1 MLVQRFPTYQA
12 CDVEAFLI
20 NGIPYIFFADRY
32 ADGMHNEDED
42 NEDLS
47 SIWKLDLPSDTFVK
61 TQSIE
66 THRPYDLE
74 AFEMAQETY
83 VFVANSIISKVN
95 IIDGATNM
103 RTGPAEASFLLSKD

>member
-1 MLVQRFPTYQA
+1 
-12 CDVEAFLI
+12 
-20 NGIPYIFFADRY
+20 
-32 ADGMHNEDED
+32 MHNEDED
-42 NEDLS
+42 NEELS
-47 SIWKLDLPSDTFVK
+47 SIWRLDLPSDTFVK

-103 RTGPAEASFLLSKD
+103 RTGPAEASFLLSKDWWFC